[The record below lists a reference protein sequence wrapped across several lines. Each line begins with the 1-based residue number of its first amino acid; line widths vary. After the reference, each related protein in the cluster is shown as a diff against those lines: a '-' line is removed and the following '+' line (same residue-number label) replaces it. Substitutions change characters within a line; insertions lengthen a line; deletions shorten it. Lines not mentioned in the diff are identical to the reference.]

1 MKAEGMDVSKDK
13 SLSIFMKRIRLNHND
28 QTMMAMAKDLGISV
42 SFLSSIE
49 NGKRNMSDDMF
60 LLICEKYQLNKAEQE
75 ELDYLRT
82 LNSTKI
88 NVPLESMSSELK
100 STTVK
105 FLSSADDLSQ
115 EDLKKI
121 NSILN
126 KKRGKK

>member
-1 MKAEGMDVSKDK
+1 MSKDK

>member
-1 MKAEGMDVSKDK
+1 MSKDK
-13 SLSIFMKRIRLNHND
+13 NLSIFMKRLRLNHND

-60 LLICEKYQLNKAEQE
+60 LLICEKYHLTVSQIE
-75 ELDYLRT
+75 ELNYLRT
-82 LNSTKI
+82 LNSSKI
-88 NVPLESMSSELK
+88 NVPLDSMSSELK

-105 FLSSADDLSQ
+105 FLSSADELS
-115 EDLKKI
+115 EADLKKI

>member
-1 MKAEGMDVSKDK
+1 MSKDK
-13 SLSIFMKRIRLNHND
+13 NLSIFMKRLRLNHND

-60 LLICEKYQLNKAEQE
+60 LLICEKYHLTASQIE
-75 ELDYLRT
+75 ELNYLRT
-82 LNSTKI
+82 LNSSKI
-88 NVPLESMSSELK
+88 NVPLDSMSSELK

-105 FLSSADDLSQ
+105 FLSSADELS
-115 EDLKKI
+115 EADLKKI

>member
-1 MKAEGMDVSKDK
+1 VKAEGMDVSKDK

>member
-1 MKAEGMDVSKDK
+1 MLKDK
-13 SLSIFMKRIRLNHND
+13 NLSIFMKRLRLNHND
-28 QTMMAMAKDLGISV
+28 QTMMAMSKDLGISV

-60 LLICEKYQLNKAEQE
+60 LLICEKYHLTVSQIE
-75 ELDYLRT
+75 ELNYLRT
-82 LNSTKI
+82 LNSSKI
-88 NVPLESMSSELK
+88 NVPLDSMSSELK

-105 FLSSADDLSQ
+105 FLSSADELS
-115 EDLKKI
+115 EADLKKI